1 MPAGSAAP
9 ARGGGIGGYLAGM
22 ALGAVVAPLLA
33 AALWMIFLF
42 YADRLGGFDTGN
54 NRFSEVIIGSVLGAP
69 VVGLVV
75 GALVVRVRR
84 RRAAAR
90 AHPRVPGPDRGGR
103 PRG

>member
-1 MPAGSAAP
+1 
-9 ARGGGIGGYLAGM
+9 M
-22 ALGAVVAPLLA
+22 ALGAVVAPLLTA
-33 AALWMIFLF
+33 ACWMIVLF

-54 NRFSEVIIGSVLGAP
+54 NRFSDVIVGSVLGAP

-84 RRAAAR
+84 RRAVAR
-90 AHPRVPGPDRGGR
+90 AGPRDPGPARGGR